1 MKKKRQI
8 KNFHLVMNGKVI
20 RLLKR
25 IALRRKISVSKL
37 VREIFALMHS
47 QYLNKEFADSP
58 HLSRRK
64 IKIPHKQEIRVYI
77 YAEDYDFFNELAY
90 ILRYPSIAQVL
101 RSLIDD
107 YLRGI
112 SFDGNAEFARK
123 LTESQRHYER
133 KMNII
138 VRNHSIIHKNGRR
151 SEMIRLQFT
160 LDESNVVCDLIYV

>member
-37 VREIFALMHS
+37 VREIFTLMHS
-47 QYLNKEFADSP
+47 HLLNKEFAYSP

-64 IKIPHKQEIRVYI
+64 NKIPHKQEIRVYI
-77 YAEDYDFFNELAY
+77 YAEDYDFFNEIAY

-112 SFDGNAEFARK
+112 SFDGNEEFARK
-123 LTESQRHYER
+123 LTEWQKHYQR

-151 SEMIRLQFT
+151 NEIIRLKFT
-160 LDESNVVCDLIYV
+160 LDESNVVCDLIYT